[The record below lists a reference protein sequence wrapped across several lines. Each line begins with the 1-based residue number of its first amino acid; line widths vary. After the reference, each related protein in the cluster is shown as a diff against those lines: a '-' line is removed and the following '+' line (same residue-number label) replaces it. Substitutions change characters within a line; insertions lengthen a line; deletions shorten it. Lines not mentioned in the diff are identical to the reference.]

1 MALVFA
7 SLAELLAL
15 AAVVLLGIAIT
26 RSSAWTGPLIVV
38 VVAAVLI
45 GALIVRVPKAYRNS

>member
-1 MALVFA
+1 MRSRLGVALVFA

-26 RSSAWTGPLIVV
+26 RSSAWTGPLIV
-38 VVAAVLI
+38 
-45 GALIVRVPKAYRNS
+45 GGT